1 MKKIIFYA
9 NQFFGGVGGE
19 NEADFEPV
27 IKEGPVGPALAFKA
41 ALKDAEVTHT
51 IICGDNFMASHK
63 DEALKRIAAFLEG
76 KEFDIMAAGPAFRAG
91 RYGVCCGEIC
101 RFAHE
106 KYGVQAVTSMHEE
119 NPGVAMFKEEPFYIM
134 KGGAS
139 AAKMRQDA
147 AAMAGIVNKMI
158 SGEEILWA
166 DAEGYF
172 PHGIRKEVF
181 AEKTA
186 GDRAVNML
194 LAKLSG
200 QPYETED

>member
-101 RFAHE
+101 RFVHE
-106 KYGVQAVTSMHEE
+106 K
-119 NPGVAMFKEEPFYIM
+119 
-134 KGGAS
+134 
-139 AAKMRQDA
+139 
-147 AAMAGIVNKMI
+147 
-158 SGEEILWA
+158 
-166 DAEGYF
+166 
-172 PHGIRKEVF
+172 
-181 AEKTA
+181 
-186 GDRAVNML
+186 
-194 LAKLSG
+194 
-200 QPYETED
+200 